1 MANDSI
7 DWGGRKK
14 INLALQ
20 GGGSH
25 GAFTWGVLDEI
36 LRDGRLD
43 IEAITGASAGA
54 MNAVALVQGFL
65 ENGREGARARL
76 EDFWRAICDD
86 NALTASR
93 REMID
98 AMFGAWT
105 FEGSPFQAWL
115 DFMSSIASPYTLN
128 PLNINPLRDVVESII
143 EFEKVRACTQ
153 IKLFIAATNVHT
165 GHVAIFNREHLT
177 VEHVLASACLPQ
189 VFQAVE
195 IDGVPYWDGGYMGN
209 PALFPLFYES
219 ATPDI
224 LIVQVNPLERKMTP
238 RSPRD
243 IQNRLNE
250 ITFNGALLAE
260 LRAIDF
266 VTRLIDEGK
275 LQRATG
281 AIGKLL
287 RRGRHSHDA
296 YMRPLVH
303 RIDGAE
309 EVAQFSASTK
319 FDTRWGFL
327 TQLRD
332 IGRRAAKNWLEQN
345 FDSIGV
351 EGTLDLRLAFTSTPH
366 SSN

>member
-1 MANDSI
+1 MNEAIN
-7 DWGGRKK
+7 WRGRKK

-43 IEAITGASAGA
+43 IEAITGTSAGA
-54 MNAVALVQGFL
+54 MNGVALLQGYL
-65 ENGREGARARL
+65 EGGRDGARQRL
-76 EDFWRAICDD
+76 EEFWRAICEDS
-86 NALTASR
+86 ALSSAQ
-93 REMID
+93 REMVD
-98 AMFGAWT
+98 ALFGAWT

-115 DFMSSIASPYTLN
+115 DFMSSLASPYSLN
-128 PLNINPLRDVVESII
+128 PLNINPLREVVENII
-143 EFEKVRACTQ
+143 DFEKVRACAQ
-153 IKLFIAATNVHT
+153 MKLFIAATNVHT
-165 GHVAIFNREHLT
+165 GHVAVFERENLT
-177 VEHVLASACLPQ
+177 VEHLLASACLPQ

-224 LIVQVNPLERKMTP
+224 LIVQVNPIERKMTP
-238 RSPRD
+238 KSPRD

-266 VTRLIDEGK
+266 VSRLIDEGK
-275 LQRATG
+275 LHRATG
-281 AIGKLL
+281 AIGNLI
-287 RRGRHSHDA
+287 RRGQHRHEA

-303 RIDGAE
+303 RIDGADE
-309 EVAQFSASTK
+309 IAGYSASSK
-319 FDTRWGFL
+319 FNTRWDFL
-327 TQLRD
+327 TELRD
-332 IGRRAAKNWLEQN
+332 VGRKAAAAWLERN
-345 FDSIGV
+345 FDRIGV
-351 EGTLDLRLAFTSTPH
+351 EGTLDLRLAF
-366 SSN
+366 N